1 MLDFN
6 RVNSTLSR
14 VIRNQQSDHTLLEG
28 LEQQVDGNHKTY
40 ESRFDSLDHIAADSQ
55 NRFDKIVK
63 RFDYF
68 DKLHDDAKGERTQ
81 RCATIASL
89 LQVVFLIAI
98 IVLLSVQL
106 YYMNQLFS
114 SFSE

>member
-1 MLDFN
+1 MIDSN

-14 VIRNQQSDHTLLEG
+14 VIRNQRSHHSLLEG
-28 LEQQVDGNHKTY
+28 LRRQVDRNHKTY
-40 ESRFDSLDHIAADSQ
+40 ESRFDSLDLCAADNR
-55 NRFDKIVK
+55 NRFGNFSE
-63 RFDYF
+63 RFDYL
-68 DKLHDDAKGERTQ
+68 DKLHDDAKGDRTQ
-81 RCATIASL
+81 KCATIASV

-114 SFSE
+114 SLSE